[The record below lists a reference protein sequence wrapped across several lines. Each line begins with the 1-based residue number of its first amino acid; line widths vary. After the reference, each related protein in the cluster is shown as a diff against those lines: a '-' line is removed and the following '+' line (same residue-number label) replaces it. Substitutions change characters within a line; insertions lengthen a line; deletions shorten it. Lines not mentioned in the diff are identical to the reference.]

1 MTVGDIVASASLQSL
16 VKACID
22 EVREAARC
30 RGVDLPLSTAQDV
43 LDFST
48 TLRHVKPSMLQ
59 DLEAGKPLEHE
70 ALNGMVVK
78 VLQQAGKRAP
88 INEILYSA
96 LTRID
101 QDLRAKRL

>member
-1 MTVGDIVASASLQSL
+1 
-16 VKACID
+16 
-22 EVREAARC
+22 
-30 RGVDLPLSTAQDV
+30 
-43 LDFST
+43 
-48 TLRHVKPSMLQ
+48 MLQ

-70 ALNGMVVK
+70 ALNGIVVK

-96 LTRID
+96 LTRMD